1 MRFFTKRTSLSL
13 ALPLTFALVFV
24 ACAPAAAPTPTPAPA
39 ATKAPAAAPAP
50 TQAAAPAAA
59 APAPTKA
66 ADPAASKTELP
77 PLKVDKSQ
85 WPKAVSIGTA
95 SMGGTN
101 YIAGGA
107 LAKVFEKIG
116 VQAAPEVTGG
126 SVQNPQLIQSKQ
138 IQFANIAQ
146 GSAFD
151 AWNGTGWAKSKHTD
165 LRSMFAVLPQWM
177 HGWALAKSG
186 IKSYKDLNGK
196 TASGG
201 PAGGTSD
208 LYLKQFTELLG
219 IKLGKVAAASYADTT
234 GLLKDGL
241 VDAVSTSSGVP
252 HPSAAEMAS
261 THDTIVFGFAP
272 DEVKKIAEKYPAQAP
287 GQIAAN
293 TYKGQTQPIDSV
305 ADWVAFFCHKD
316 MPEDFVYEFTKAVF
330 ANKDMLVSVHKAMSD
345 TTEANVKAVTL
356 PMHPGAYR
364 YFVEKG
370 IPMSP
375 LAKPVQ

>member
-1 MRFFTKRTSLSL
+1 MAVPLLQRQPPLRRRQSQPSPRHRPPPRPPLHQPL
-13 ALPLTFALVFV
+13 QRPPPLRLRPRRLPR
-24 ACAPAAAPTPTPAPA
+24 
-39 ATKAPAAAPAP
+39 
-50 TQAAAPAAA
+50 
-59 APAPTKA
+59 
-66 ADPAASKTELP
+66 LP
-77 PLKVDKSQ
+77 PPRYRFRPLRATRAYG
-85 WPKAVSIGTA
+85 PKARIRRHSLNGWHQLHRRWRP
-95 SMGGTN
+95 GQGLREDGR
-101 YIAGGA
+101 AGRTPRS
-107 LAKVFEKIG
+107 
-116 VQAAPEVTGG
+116 QADLSRT
-126 SVQNPQLIQSKQ
+126 PQLIQSKQ

-146 GSAFD
+146 GSAYD

-165 LRSMFAVLPQWM
+165 IRSLFGVLPQWQ

-186 IKSYKDLNGK
+186 IKSYRDLNGK

-219 IKLGKVAAASYADTT
+219 IKLSKVSAASYADTT

-241 VDAVSTSSGVP
+241 VDAVSTSAGVP
-252 HPSAAEMAS
+252 HPSAAEIAS
-261 THDTIVFGFAP
+261 TQDTVVFGFTP
-272 DEVKKIAEKYPAQAP
+272 DDVKKIVEKYPSQAA

-293 TYKGQTQPIDSV
+293 TYKGQTQPVDSV

-316 MPEDFVYEFTKAVF
+316 MPEDFVYEFVKAVF
-330 ANKDMLVSVHKAMSD
+330 ENKEMLVSVHKAMAD
-345 TTEANVKAVTL
+345 TTEANVKTVTL

>member
-1 MRFFTKRTSLSL
+1 
-13 ALPLTFALVFV
+13 
-24 ACAPAAAPTPTPAPA
+24 
-39 ATKAPAAAPAP
+39 
-50 TQAAAPAAA
+50 
-59 APAPTKA
+59 
-66 ADPAASKTELP
+66 
-77 PLKVDKSQ
+77 
-85 WPKAVSIGTA
+85 
-95 SMGGTN
+95 MGGTN

-107 LAKVFEKIG
+107 LAKVFEKMG

-126 SVQNPQLIQSKQ
+126 SIQNPQLIQSKQ

-146 GSAFD
+146 GSAYD

-165 LRSMFAVLPQWM
+165 IRSLFGVLPQWQ

-186 IKSYKDLNGK
+186 IKSYRDLNGK

-219 IKLGKVAAASYADTT
+219 IKLSKVSAASYADTT

-241 VDAVSTSSGVP
+241 VDAVSTSAGVP
-252 HPSAAEMAS
+252 HPSAAEIAS
-261 THDTIVFGFAP
+261 TQDTVVFGFTP
-272 DEVKKIAEKYPAQAP
+272 DDVKKIVEKYPSQAA

-293 TYKGQTQPIDSV
+293 TYKGQTQPVDSV

-316 MPEDFVYEFTKAVF
+316 MPEDFVYEFVKAVF
-330 ANKDMLVSVHKAMSD
+330 ENKEMLVSVHKAMAD
-345 TTEANVKAVTL
+345 TTEANVKTVTL